1 MDTFTRESRC
11 ASHTRLEKVDP
22 DVPRSHAGGAATM
35 LLGQGHTLAC
45 GQPNA
50 NAKTSESQRPSA
62 SLRAAPAL
70 WRGGLSA
77 QLLTG
82 ICDPADSVMSSPITS
97 LLVRQRKRRIQD
109 DLVFLWRG
117 RPLHLYV
124 C

>member
-1 MDTFTRESRC
+1 M
-11 ASHTRLEKVDP
+11 V
-22 DVPRSHAGGAATM
+22 GAATM
-35 LLGQGHTLAC
+35 LLGQGHALAC

-50 NAKTSESQRPSA
+50 NAKTSEAQRPSA
-62 SLRAAPAL
+62 SLRAALAL

-97 LLVRQRKRRIQD
+97 LLVRQGKRRIQD